1 MLTLVPCRRFGGVPK
16 WLKGPDSKSGRPA
29 LPVQEF
35 ESLHLRHVGA
45 SFVSLA
51 PTYFISQSAL
61 TPLLLLSKSN
71 PLRWA
76 SIWVWVQ
83 TRKLRHLYCLDE
95 PPQSKLCIACSGFLF
110 FAQNISLPPPYPAG
124 FSRKKSGDFSPAFVI
139 APTAYMTRC
148 RPLPSPQRAA
158 PRSPAPAG

>member
-95 PPQSKLCIACSGFLF
+95 PHRSKLCIACSGFYF
-110 FAQNISLPPPYPAG
+110 LPRIFPCRHRILPVFPA
-124 FSRKKSGDFSPAFVI
+124 KKAGDFSPAFVI

>member
-51 PTYFISQSAL
+51 PTFFISQSAL

-83 TRKLRHLYCLDE
+83 TWKLRLLYCLDE
-95 PPQSKLCIACSGFLF
+95 PRRSKSYSACSGFLF
-110 FAQNISLPPPYPAG
+110 PGRAFSAKKAG
-124 FSRKKSGDFSPAFVI
+124 DLSPASVI
-139 APTAYMTRC
+139 APTACMNR
-148 RPLPSPQRAA
+148 RPLPAPRRAA